1 MLADT
6 RMRGME
12 GGGLRDEVIGGTS
25 GELLESVGPG
35 PVEVLVFLRNSP

>member
-25 GELLESVGPG
+25 VARNDVLLID
-35 PVEVLVFLRNSP
+35 F